1 MGSVVLEAAGYT
13 LVLYNEDKGCS
24 ASVDG
29 MEIPMKED
37 DYDFATEGHFIN
49 ARFLASALKGEAV
62 WDQEES
68 TLMLRIRDKEATQSA
83 D

>member
-1 MGSVVLEAAGYT
+1 MVVTELGMVI
-13 LVLYNEDKGCS
+13 LVRLVIS
-24 ASVDG
+24 ANANLAMAV
-29 MEIPMKED
+29 
-37 DYDFATEGHFIN
+37 TELPQ
-49 ARFLASALKGEAV
+49 FLASALKGEAV